1 MWYNNKSKN
10 NKCDW
15 IKSRFDMEENIVS
28 IINFKSDNG
37 MTAVIKS
44 SYNSVKL
51 YVKDKDGN
59 IIIDNKPYSGVIS
72 AKNALRKLG
81 GNWEMIEE

>member
-1 MWYNNKSKN
+1 M
-10 NKCDW
+10 
-15 IKSRFDMEENIVS
+15 VS
-28 IINFKSDNG
+28 VINYKSDNG
-37 MTAVIKS
+37 MTASIKS

-81 GNWEMIEE
+81 GNWDMIEE

>member
-1 MWYNNKSKN
+1 M
-10 NKCDW
+10 
-15 IKSRFDMEENIVS
+15 VS

-44 SYNSVKL
+44 SYHSVML

-59 IIIDNKPYSGVIS
+59 VVVDNKPYSGVIS

-81 GNWEMIEE
+81 GNWEMLDE

>member
-1 MWYNNKSKN
+1 M
-10 NKCDW
+10 
-15 IKSRFDMEENIVS
+15 VS
-28 IINFKSDNG
+28 VINFKSNNG

>member
-1 MWYNNKSKN
+1 M
-10 NKCDW
+10 
-15 IKSRFDMEENIVS
+15 VS
-28 IINFKSDNG
+28 VINYKSDNG
-37 MTAVIKS
+37 MTAAIKS
-44 SYNSVKL
+44 SHYSVML

-59 IIIDNKPYSGVIS
+59 IIIDNKPYSGAIS

>member
-1 MWYNNKSKN
+1 M
-10 NKCDW
+10 
-15 IKSRFDMEENIVS
+15 VS
-28 IINFKSDNG
+28 VINYKSDNG

-44 SYNSVKL
+44 SYYSVML

>member
-1 MWYNNKSKN
+1 M
-10 NKCDW
+10 
-15 IKSRFDMEENIVS
+15 VS
-28 IINFKSDNG
+28 VINYKSDNG
-37 MTAVIKS
+37 MTASIKS
-44 SYNSVKL
+44 SSYSVML

-81 GNWEMIEE
+81 GNWEIIEK

>member
-1 MWYNNKSKN
+1 MG
-10 NKCDW
+10 
-15 IKSRFDMEENIVS
+15 

-51 YVKDKDGN
+51 YVKDKGGN
-59 IIIDNKPYSGVIS
+59 IIIDNKPYSGVLS

-81 GNWEMIEE
+81 GNWEMLDE

>member
-1 MWYNNKSKN
+1 MG
-10 NKCDW
+10 
-15 IKSRFDMEENIVS
+15 

-44 SYNSVKL
+44 SYHSVML

-59 IIIDNKPYSGVIS
+59 VVVDNKPYSGVIS
-72 AKNALRKLG
+72 AKTALRKLG
-81 GNWEMIEE
+81 GNWEMVDE

>member
-1 MWYNNKSKN
+1 M
-10 NKCDW
+10 
-15 IKSRFDMEENIVS
+15 VS
-28 IINFKSDNG
+28 IINYKSDNG

-44 SYNSVKL
+44 SHYSVML

-59 IIIDNKPYSGVIS
+59 IIIDNKPYSGVLN

-81 GNWEMIEE
+81 GNWEMTDE

>member
-1 MWYNNKSKN
+1 
-10 NKCDW
+10 
-15 IKSRFDMEENIVS
+15 MEENIVS

-59 IIIDNKPYSGVIS
+59 IIIDNKPYSGVLN

-81 GNWEMIEE
+81 GNWEMTNE

>member
-1 MWYNNKSKN
+1 MG
-10 NKCDW
+10 
-15 IKSRFDMEENIVS
+15 

-44 SYNSVKL
+44 SYHSVML

-59 IIIDNKPYSGVIS
+59 VVIDNKPYSGVIS
-72 AKNALRKLG
+72 AKTALRKLG
-81 GNWEMIEE
+81 GNWEMVDE

>member
-1 MWYNNKSKN
+1 MG
-10 NKCDW
+10 
-15 IKSRFDMEENIVS
+15 

-44 SYNSVKL
+44 SYHSVML

-59 IIIDNKPYSGVIS
+59 VVIDNKPYSGVIS
-72 AKNALRKLG
+72 AKTALRKLG
-81 GNWEMIEE
+81 GNWEMADE

>member
-1 MWYNNKSKN
+1 MV
-10 NKCDW
+10 
-15 IKSRFDMEENIVS
+15 IV
-28 IINFKSDNG
+28 INYKSDNG
-37 MTAVIKS
+37 MTASIRS

>member
-1 MWYNNKSKN
+1 M
-10 NKCDW
+10 
-15 IKSRFDMEENIVS
+15 S

-51 YVKDKDGN
+51 YVKDKGGN
-59 IIIDNKPYSGVIS
+59 IIIDNKPYSGVLS

-81 GNWEMIEE
+81 GNWEMLDE

>member
-1 MWYNNKSKN
+1 MN
-10 NKCDW
+10 
-15 IKSRFDMEENIVS
+15 

-44 SYNSVKL
+44 SYHSVML

-59 IIIDNKPYSGVIS
+59 VVVDNKPYSGVIS

-81 GNWEMIEE
+81 GNCEMIEE

>member
-1 MWYNNKSKN
+1 MG
-10 NKCDW
+10 
-15 IKSRFDMEENIVS
+15 

-44 SYNSVKL
+44 SYHSVML

-59 IIIDNKPYSGVIS
+59 VVVDNKPYSGVIS
-72 AKNALRKLG
+72 AKTALRKLG
-81 GNWEMIEE
+81 GNWEMLDE

>member
-1 MWYNNKSKN
+1 M
-10 NKCDW
+10 
-15 IKSRFDMEENIVS
+15 VS
-28 IINFKSDNG
+28 VINYKSDNG

-44 SYNSVKL
+44 SHYSVML

-81 GNWEMIEE
+81 GNWETIEE

>member
-1 MWYNNKSKN
+1 
-10 NKCDW
+10 
-15 IKSRFDMEENIVS
+15 MEENIVS

-59 IIIDNKPYSGVIS
+59 IIIDNKPYSGVLN

-81 GNWEMIEE
+81 SNWEMTDE

>member
-1 MWYNNKSKN
+1 M
-10 NKCDW
+10 
-15 IKSRFDMEENIVS
+15 VS
-28 IINFKSDNG
+28 VINYKSDNG

-44 SYNSVKL
+44 SHYSVML

-59 IIIDNKPYSGVIS
+59 IIIDNKPYSGVLN

-81 GNWEMIEE
+81 GNWEMTDE

>member
-1 MWYNNKSKN
+1 
-10 NKCDW
+10 
-15 IKSRFDMEENIVS
+15 MEENIVS

-59 IIIDNKPYSGVIS
+59 MVFKDSSGNIVDPKENDEVGDLLAKIQTNSSTIIN
-72 AKNALRKLG
+72 
-81 GNWEMIEE
+81 

>member
-1 MWYNNKSKN
+1 M
-10 NKCDW
+10 
-15 IKSRFDMEENIVS
+15 VS
-28 IINFKSDNG
+28 VINYESDNG

-44 SYNSVKL
+44 SHYSVML

-81 GNWEMIEE
+81 GNWEMTEE

>member
-1 MWYNNKSKN
+1 M
-10 NKCDW
+10 
-15 IKSRFDMEENIVS
+15 S

-44 SYNSVKL
+44 SYHSVML

-59 IIIDNKPYSGVIS
+59 VVVDNKPYSGVIS
-72 AKNALRKLG
+72 AKTALRKLG
-81 GNWEMIEE
+81 GNWEMADE

>member
-1 MWYNNKSKN
+1 M
-10 NKCDW
+10 
-15 IKSRFDMEENIVS
+15 S

-51 YVKDKDGN
+51 YVKDKGGN
-59 IIIDNKPYSGVIS
+59 IIIDNKPYSGVLS
-72 AKNALRKLG
+72 AKNALRKLCKLKG
-81 GNWEMIEE
+81 V

>member
-1 MWYNNKSKN
+1 MG
-10 NKCDW
+10 
-15 IKSRFDMEENIVS
+15 

-44 SYNSVKL
+44 SYHSVML

-59 IIIDNKPYSGVIS
+59 VVVDNKPYSGVIS
-72 AKNALRKLG
+72 AKTALRKLG
-81 GNWEMIEE
+81 GNWEMADE

>member
-1 MWYNNKSKN
+1 
-10 NKCDW
+10 
-15 IKSRFDMEENIVS
+15 MEENIVS

-59 IIIDNKPYSGVIS
+59 IIIDNKPYSGVLN

-81 GNWEMIEE
+81 GNWEMTDE

>member
-1 MWYNNKSKN
+1 
-10 NKCDW
+10 
-15 IKSRFDMEENIVS
+15 MEENIVS

-37 MTAVIKS
+37 MTAAIKS

-59 IIIDNKPYSGVIS
+59 IIIDNKPYSGVLN

-81 GNWEMIEE
+81 GNWEMTDE